1 MTDQM
6 DEQLERG
13 LASLT
18 EWQGPSPKLWR
29 RALAAADVVKPQRNH
44 LLRFNWRSPKLLYGT
59 AAVVFL
65 AIAAT
70 LMTQATHALE
80 FVAGGTGM
88 TFDRAGD
95 GSNRAEG
102 WRWSLSSRA
111 DPSGMH
117 NLIWRIAG
125 QDIAPTTGES
135 ADDGRFSQGAFG
147 DEGAQAPPNASQSK
161 SQWLLISQ
169 GGSAPKSFISPSSSG
184 AQDSAGRQVV
194 RKATIELKTED
205 VRAAF
210 AKVKLVLSAAQG
222 EYVQDSSLTG
232 SGETAQANLTLRV
245 AADRLGEVLGR
256 LNELGTVISERT
268 EGEDVTAQTVDLEA
282 RLRNE
287 TRVEVELLE
296 LLEKRKDA
304 PLKEILELRQS
315 LAAVRNVIEQLTARR
330 EHLSRLV
337 SLATV
342 LVIIRAEDAPP
353 PEQPGIGAF
362 FGRSMTN
369 AWDNGLTLL
378 IRTFATLLHVL
389 VGGLIWWVL
398 LVGAVVLIRRAIQRS
413 AARVAAGD

>member
-1 MTDQM
+1 MTDQI

-29 RALAAADVVKPQRNH
+29 RALAAADIVEPLRKP

-70 LMTQATHALE
+70 LITPATLTPE
-80 FVAGGTGM
+80 FVVGSTGM
-88 TFDRAGD
+88 DFAPKF
-95 GSNRAEG
+95 
-102 WRWSLSSRA
+102 SSRV
-111 DPSGMH
+111 DPDGIH
-117 NLIWRIAG
+117 NLLWRIAG

-135 ADDGRFSQGAFG
+135 AAGGRFSQGAFG

-184 AQDSAGRQVV
+184 AQNSAGRHVV
-194 RKATIELKTED
+194 RKATIELKTKD

-232 SGETAQANLTLRV
+232 SGDTAQANLTLRV
-245 AADRLGEVLGR
+245 AADLLGEVLSR

-398 LVGAVVLIRRAIQRS
+398 LVGAVLLIRRAIQRS
-413 AARVAAGD
+413 AARVAAAD

>member
-1 MTDQM
+1 MTDQT

-29 RALAAADVVKPQRNH
+29 RALATADLGKPRPKH

-70 LMTQATHALE
+70 LMTQATLAPE

-88 TFDRAGD
+88 TFERAGD
-95 GSNRAEG
+95 GSNRAE
-102 WRWSLSSRA
+102 RLRQSLA
-111 DPSGMH
+111 ANPD
-117 NLIWRIAG
+117 IWRFAG
-125 QDIAPTTGES
+125 QDVLPSASQS
-135 ADDGRFSQGAFG
+135 ADDARITHGFFG
-147 DEGAQAPPNASQSK
+147 DEGEGVPYASSPSK
-161 SQWLLISQ
+161 SFRLLISQ
-169 GGSAPKSFISPSSSG
+169 GGSAPKSFISPSSGG
-184 AQDSAGRQVV
+184 AQDSAGRRVV

-232 SGETAQANLTLRV
+232 SGDTAQANLTLRV
-245 AADRLGEVLGR
+245 AADRLGEVLSR

-296 LLEKRKDA
+296 LLEKRTDA
-304 PLKEILELRQS
+304 PLKEILQLRQS
-315 LAAVRNVIEQLTARR
+315 LAVVRNAIEQLTARR

-353 PEQPGIGAF
+353 PEQPGLGAF

-369 AWDNGLTLL
+369 AWDNGLALL

-398 LVGAVVLIRRAIQRS
+398 LVGAVLLVRRAIQRS
-413 AARVAAGD
+413 AARVAAAD